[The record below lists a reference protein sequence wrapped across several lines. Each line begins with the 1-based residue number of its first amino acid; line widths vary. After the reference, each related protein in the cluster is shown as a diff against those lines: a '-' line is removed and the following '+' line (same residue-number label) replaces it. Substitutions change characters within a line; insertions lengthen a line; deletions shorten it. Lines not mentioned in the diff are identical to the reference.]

1 MRIWS
6 SWQGYGASVMPALVS
21 TSSAAA
27 LWIDSHWSR
36 LLEDIVTATGLS
48 SFAPF
53 CSFRNVSC
61 LRCANPKRESQRAV
75 CSAFTLGTVLQYH
88 PRSMTAIATLRF
100 AQSREIDLKIFL
112 EGCRSSWLFRSPDHN
127 SSEFYLII
135 HSDQTTQLSKAWAV
149 TFLIFPAFLPMKVAP
164 RKTHFSDANFIK

>member
-1 MRIWS
+1 MKPCDAGCWNSDNMRSIPS
-6 SWQGYGASVMPALVS
+6 GCAYRRTSWPS
-21 TSSAAA
+21 TVKAV
-27 LWIDSHWSR
+27 
-36 LLEDIVTATGLS
+36 LLL
-48 SFAPF
+48 F
-53 CSFRNVSC
+53 CSFCNVSC

-100 AQSREIDLKIFL
+100 AAQSREINLKIFL

-135 HSDQTTQLSKAWAV
+135 HSDQTTQLSKASWAV
-149 TFLIFPAFLPMKVAP
+149 TFLIFPASLPMKVAP
-164 RKTHFSDANFIK
+164 RKTHFSAANFIK

>member
-1 MRIWS
+1 MSNPGIYRNKPTCTMGVVF
-6 SWQGYGASVMPALVS
+6 QMPSVNAV
-21 TSSAAA
+21 
-27 LWIDSHWSR
+27 
-36 LLEDIVTATGLS
+36 LLL
-48 SFAPF
+48 FWPF
-53 CSFRNVSC
+53 CTCSC
-61 LRCANPKRESQRAV
+61 TRCANQKHSSQGAR

-88 PRSMTAIATLRF
+88 PRSMTAIATLRL

-127 SSEFYLII
+127 SSEFYLIF

-164 RKTHFSDANFIK
+164 RKTHFSAANFIK